1 MERKYYKCSILYTN
15 GLLSI
20 CYLRSKKKKKNL
32 KRILYLEMRITLAI
46 NIENSCIAYKGTTY
60 SKYFIYLP

>member
-20 CYLRSKKKKKNL
+20 CYLRSKKKKNQNL
-32 KRILYLEMRITLAI
+32 KRIIYLEMRITLAI
-46 NIENSCIAYKGTTY
+46 NIEKKLCC
-60 SKYFIYLP
+60 L